1 MILCMLIE
9 RNAVP
14 MLLRQGVEAENTPS
28 DDMKMQTL
36 LRRVQCSM
44 LHRTGVEAETSNK
57 KQTNNTQQQE
67 SKTNR
72 GKNNKRNS
80 TAICITKATTKN
92 QSGTVD
98 SREKTQRA
106 ETEHAR

>member
-1 MILCMLIE
+1 MS
-9 RNAVP
+9 
-14 MLLRQGVEAENTPS
+14 RQRAHPN

-36 LRRVQCSM
+36 LRRVQFSM

-67 SKTNR
+67 SKTDR

-80 TAICITKATTKN
+80 TAIRITKATATSEDRFQKIKVG
-92 QSGTVD
+92 QLTAAK
-98 SREKTQRA
+98 KTRRA